1 MCTNKRLTHYALERR
16 LLHVKE
22 GAPDGVE
29 VVRAGL
35 FEDDAPEYR
44 ADDVGADEDTRHTQD
59 RDQLGLS

>member
-1 MCTNKRLTHYALERR
+1 MRR

-29 VVRAGL
+29 VVCAGL

>member
-1 MCTNKRLTHYALERR
+1 MINSLCTGEAATSCKGRGPGWCR
-16 LLHVKE
+16 
-22 GAPDGVE
+22 VE

>member
-1 MCTNKRLTHYALERR
+1 M
-16 LLHVKE
+16 
-22 GAPDGVE
+22 
-29 VVRAGL
+29 RAGL